1 MSFTVLVD
9 RATDVWEKHMVAF
22 LGNDIAARIV
32 MALIIVLIT
41 VWVTHLVIKAVNK
54 ALRKNDSPLADV
66 SIFDNV
72 VRVALY
78 FIGFCI
84 ILDACLDV
92 NVTAFIAALGIGGL
106 ALSLGAQDTLK
117 NLIGGATI
125 VMCKLYRPG
134 DNITIGG
141 QTGVVRD
148 IGWRQTAIINRAGEV
163 VYVPNSNASTSTIV
177 VTAPLEKLQVPFI
190 VANDR
195 DLNELATEMIAAAE
209 RAVTPLAKVEKTPI
223 VQYSEITA
231 DGARGK
237 VIVWNDRG
245 DLALDIADAVT
256 RVINPIVR

>member
-1 MSFTVLVD
+1 MDPTTLID

-22 LGNDIAARIV
+22 LGNDIVARIV
-32 MALIIVLIT
+32 MAAIIALIT
-41 VWVTHLVIKAVNK
+41 VWVTHLVIRAVNK

-66 SIFDNV
+66 SIFDKV
-72 VRVALY
+72 IRVALY
-78 FIGFCI
+78 FVGFCI

-92 NVTAFIAALGIGGL
+92 NITAFIAALGIGGL

-148 IGWRQTAIINRAGEV
+148 IGWRQTAIINRTGEV
-163 VYVPNSNASTSTIV
+163 VFVPNSNASTSTIV
-177 VTAPLEKLQVPFI
+177 VTAPLEKSQVSFI

-195 DLNELATEMIAAAE
+195 DLNELANEIAAAAG
-209 RAVTPLAKVEKTPI
+209 RAVASLAKVEKAPV
-223 VQYSEITA
+223 VQFSEITA

-245 DLALDIADAVT
+245 DLALEIVDAIT
-256 RVINPIVR
+256 RAINPIVR

>member
-92 NVTAFIAALGIGGL
+92 NVTAFIAALGIG
-106 ALSLGAQDTLK
+106 
-117 NLIGGATI
+117 
-125 VMCKLYRPG
+125 MFKLYRPG

-195 DLNELATEMIAAAE
+195 DLNELADEMISAAE

-256 RVINPIVR
+256 RAINPIVR

>member
-1 MSFTVLVD
+1 MDPTTLID

-22 LGNDIAARIV
+22 LGNDIVARIV
-32 MALIIVLIT
+32 MAAIIALIT
-41 VWVTHLVIKAVNK
+41 VWVTHLVIRAVNK

-66 SIFDNV
+66 SIFDKV
-72 VRVALY
+72 IRVALY
-78 FIGFCI
+78 FVGFCI

-92 NVTAFIAALGIGGL
+92 NITAFVAALGIGGL

-148 IGWRQTAIINRAGEV
+148 IGWRQTAIINRTGEV
-163 VYVPNSNASTSTIV
+163 VFVPNSNASTSTIV
-177 VTAPLEKLQVPFI
+177 VTAPLEKSQVSFI

-195 DLNELATEMIAAAE
+195 DLNELANEIAAAAG
-209 RAVTPLAKVEKTPI
+209 RAVASLAKVEKAPV
-223 VQYSEITA
+223 VQFSEITA

-245 DLALDIADAVT
+245 DLALEIADAIT
-256 RVINPIVR
+256 RAINPIVR

>member
-1 MSFTVLVD
+1 MSLAVLID
-9 RATDVWEKHMVAF
+9 KATDVWEKHMVAF
-22 LGNDIAARIV
+22 VGNDIVARIV
-32 MALIIVLIT
+32 MALIIALVT

-66 SIFDNV
+66 SIFDKV
-72 VRVALY
+72 IRVALY
-78 FIGFCI
+78 FVGFCI

-92 NVTAFIAALGIGGL
+92 NITAFIAALGIGGL

-125 VMCKLYRPG
+125 VMCRLYRPG

-148 IGWRQTAIINRAGEV
+148 IGWRQTAIINRTGEV
-163 VYVPNSNASTSTIV
+163 VFVPNSNASTSTIV
-177 VTAPLEKLQVPFI
+177 VTAPLEKSQVPFI

-195 DLNELATEMIAAAE
+195 DLNDLADEIIVAAECAVAPLAT
-209 RAVTPLAKVEKTPI
+209 VEKPPI
-223 VQYSEITA
+223 VQFSEITA

-245 DLALDIADAVT
+245 DLALEIADAIT
-256 RVINPIVR
+256 RAINPIVR